1 MKSKC
6 NLNVGVA
13 FVDKDNRIL
22 YIMNNAPKGKISPF
36 IRKAKYVIEAS
47 AGQYESKGLEVGD
60 VVEMQVT
67 KL

>member
-1 MKSKC
+1 
-6 NLNVGVA
+6 
-13 FVDKDNRIL
+13 
-22 YIMNNAPKGKISPF
+22 MNNAPKGKISPF